1 MEYNYIAP
9 EEATTSSPEVPAPS
23 HSYWTYD
30 AHAFASTMPVIA
42 QVMGAP
48 NPNYDVAA
56 MVGDECRGVSRSA
69 DGRRLVAV
77 HGEAGEK
84 IGFHVLDRMSG
95 AVYEANESCSFGTEL
110 VGSFAEPLM
119 LTLGKVIGHV
129 DDVTSLDF
137 VKDNEQYDVYDMSG
151 LRILK
156 DASREQIDKLPKGI
170 YVVNGRKIMK

>member
-1 MEYNYIAP
+1 
-9 EEATTSSPEVPAPS
+9 
-23 HSYWTYD
+23 
-30 AHAFASTMPVIA
+30 MPVIA

-84 IGFHVLDRMSG
+84 IGFQVLDRMSG
-95 AVYEANESCSFGTEL
+95 TVYEANESCSFGTEL

-156 DASREQIDKLPKGI
+156 NASREQIDKLPKGI